1 MITVLQ
7 TCLTRSIC
15 NLLNLVYYIPL
26 ARTPLI
32 LKFEFWMNV
41 PYGRIGF
48 SYLLGDL
55 NQYNHVLQTG
65 GGISVQKWGNF
76 SER

>member
-1 MITVLQ
+1 
-7 TCLTRSIC
+7 
-15 NLLNLVYYIPL
+15 
-26 ARTPLI
+26 
-32 LKFEFWMNV
+32 MNV